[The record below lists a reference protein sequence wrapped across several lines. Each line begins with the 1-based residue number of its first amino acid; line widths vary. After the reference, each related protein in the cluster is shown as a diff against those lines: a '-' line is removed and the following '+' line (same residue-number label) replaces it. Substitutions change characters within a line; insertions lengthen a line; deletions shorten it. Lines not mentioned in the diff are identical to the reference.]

1 MNVNELPKI
10 DKVTL
15 NIGVGEGGQRL
26 QNAKTLL
33 SRISGKNPII
43 TKAQQRNPTF
53 KTRKGDPIGVKI
65 TLRGSTAVDVVKR
78 ALEARENRVSP
89 TCFDKQGNIAF
100 GVKEYIDYPG
110 IVYDPSIGM
119 MGFDVCITLMK
130 PGKRITIRKIRKS
143 RLPKKQR
150 VSPAEAQEFFL
161 KTFKAKIAREGEE
174 REE

>member
-1 MNVNELPKI
+1 MNPNTLPKI

-15 NIGVGEGGQRL
+15 NIGVGEGGQKL

-65 TLRGSTAVDVVKR
+65 TLRGPIAIDVVKR
-78 ALEARENRVSP
+78 SLDARENVVPQS
-89 TCFDKQGNIAF
+89 CFDKQGNIAF

-119 MGFDVCITLMK
+119 LGFDVCITLK
-130 PGKRITIRKIRKS
+130 KAGKRVALRKVRQT

-150 VSPAEAQEFFL
+150 VSPTEAQEFFL
-161 KTFKAKIAREGEE
+161 KTFNAKIMREGEE